1 MLQACILLTLTR
13 GYNDKTPCI
22 AYLARTTNRFA
33 KIYDAFVQLKPCPQI
48 GNTPYNKPLL
58 VTYGWLKMLVIR
70 PIGPQ
75 DQDALYQ
82 IAVDSGVGF
91 TSLPINRDVL
101 KEKIARSVA
110 SFAKPLDAPDDEGY
124 LFVLE
129 DTETGEVMGTT
140 AIEASVGTRA
150 PFYHYHRQTVV
161 HASPTLEV
169 HNKMEVLTLCNHYT
183 GCAEVCTLFLQ
194 ESHRNGT
201 NGRLLSKS
209 RFLFMAQFAERFG
222 SKVIAE
228 MRGVND
234 ASGNSPFWHWLG
246 THFFSMEFKQ
256 ADYLVGL
263 GNKVFIAEL
272 MPKYP
277 LYVNLLSPEAQ
288 AVISHVHEKTK
299 PALRLLEKEGFQ
311 HIGYVDI
318 FDAGPTVESQLKD
331 VSSVKNSA
339 IFKVKIAPPKDDAEL
354 FLISNTELEN
364 FRSSIVPVSFD
375 DQGKAIISD
384 ETATGLHL
392 TEQSLCRLVAVEA
405 YYKTLQRL

>member
-1 MLQACILLTLTR
+1 
-13 GYNDKTPCI
+13 
-22 AYLARTTNRFA
+22 
-33 KIYDAFVQLKPCPQI
+33 
-48 GNTPYNKPLL
+48 
-58 VTYGWLKMLVIR
+58 MLVIR

-101 KEKIARSVA
+101 NEKIARSVA

-194 ESHRNGT
+194 EPHRNGT

-246 THFFSMEFKQ
+246 THFFSMEFKH

-339 IFKVKIAPPKDDAEL
+339 VFKVKIAQTQDDAEL
-354 FLISNTELEN
+354 FLISNTALEN

-375 DQGKAIISD
+375 DQGNAIISD
-384 ETATGLHL
+384 EAAIGLHL

>member
-1 MLQACILLTLTR
+1 
-13 GYNDKTPCI
+13 
-22 AYLARTTNRFA
+22 
-33 KIYDAFVQLKPCPQI
+33 
-48 GNTPYNKPLL
+48 
-58 VTYGWLKMLVIR
+58 MLVVR

-101 KEKIARSVA
+101 NAKIAHSVA
-110 SFAKPLDAPDDEGY
+110 SFAKPVSQPYDEGY

-129 DTETGEVMGTT
+129 NTLTGEVIGTT
-140 AIEASVGTRA
+140 AVEASVGTRT

-161 HASPTLEV
+161 HASPTLDV

-194 ESHRNGT
+194 EAHRCGT

-222 SKVIAE
+222 TKVIAE

-234 ASGNSPFWHWLG
+234 TSGNSPFWHWLG

-288 AVISHVHEKTK
+288 AVISHVHEKTR

-311 HIGYVDI
+311 DMGYVDI
-318 FDAGPTVESQLKD
+318 FDAGPTVEAQLRD
-331 VSSVKNSA
+331 ISSVKNSE
-339 IFKVKIAPPKDDAEL
+339 VLPTKIAQPKHDAEL
-354 FLISNTELEN
+354 FLVSNTKLTN

-375 DQGKAIISD
+375 DQGNAIISQ
-384 ETATGLHL
+384 ETARGLELHH
-392 TEQSLCRLVAVEA
+392 QDLCRLVAVKA

>member
-1 MLQACILLTLTR
+1 
-13 GYNDKTPCI
+13 
-22 AYLARTTNRFA
+22 
-33 KIYDAFVQLKPCPQI
+33 
-48 GNTPYNKPLL
+48 
-58 VTYGWLKMLVIR
+58 MLVVR

-75 DQDALYQ
+75 DQDALYK

-101 KEKIARSVA
+101 NEKIAHSVA
-110 SFAKPLDAPDDEGY
+110 SFAKHVSQPFDEGY

-129 DTETGEVMGTT
+129 DTLTGEVIGTT
-140 AIEASVGTRA
+140 AVEASVGTRT

-194 ESHRNGT
+194 EAHRCGT

-222 SKVIAE
+222 TKVIAE

-234 ASGNSPFWHWLG
+234 SSGHSPFWHWLG

-288 AVISHVHEKTK
+288 AVISHVHEKTR

-311 HIGYVDI
+311 DMGYVDI
-318 FDAGPTVESQLKD
+318 FDAGPTVEAQLKD
-331 VSSVKNSA
+331 ISSVKNSE
-339 IFKVKIAPPKDDAEL
+339 VLPTKIAQPKHDAEL
-354 FLISNTELEN
+354 FLVSNTQLTN

-375 DQGKAIISD
+375 DKGNAIISQ
-384 ETATGLHL
+384 ETARGLELHH
-392 TEQSLCRLVAVEA
+392 QDLCRLVAVKA

>member
-1 MLQACILLTLTR
+1 
-13 GYNDKTPCI
+13 
-22 AYLARTTNRFA
+22 
-33 KIYDAFVQLKPCPQI
+33 
-48 GNTPYNKPLL
+48 
-58 VTYGWLKMLVIR
+58 MLVIR

-91 TSLPINRDVL
+91 TSLPINHDVL
-101 KEKIARSVA
+101 NEKIARSVA
-110 SFAKPLDAPDDEGY
+110 SFSKPLDTPDDEGY

-129 DTETGEVMGTT
+129 DTETGKVIGTT

-194 ESHRNGT
+194 EAHRNGT

-339 IFKVKIAPPKDDAEL
+339 LFKVKIAAPKADAEL
-354 FLISNTELEN
+354 FLISNTQLQK

-375 DQGKAIISD
+375 DQGSAIISAD
-384 ETATGLHL
+384 TATGLHL
-392 TEQSLCRLVAVEA
+392 TEQSLCRIVAVEA

>member
-1 MLQACILLTLTR
+1 
-13 GYNDKTPCI
+13 
-22 AYLARTTNRFA
+22 
-33 KIYDAFVQLKPCPQI
+33 
-48 GNTPYNKPLL
+48 
-58 VTYGWLKMLVIR
+58 MLVIR

-75 DQDALYQ
+75 DREALYQ

-101 KEKIARSVA
+101 NEKIDRSIA
-110 SFAKPLDAPDDEGY
+110 SFAKQIAAPDDEGY

-129 DTETGEVMGTT
+129 DTQTGEVMGTT

-194 ESHRNGT
+194 EPHRQGT

-222 SKVIAE
+222 TKVIAE

-234 ASGNSPFWHWLG
+234 ANGNSPFWHWLG
-246 THFFSMEFKQ
+246 KHFFSMEFKQ

-318 FDAGPTVESQLKD
+318 FDAGPTVESQLEN
-331 VSSVKNSA
+331 VGTVKNS
-339 IFKVKIAPPKDDAEL
+339 EL
-354 FLISNTELEN
+354 FTVTIGDLPSNNDMYLVSNTHLET
-364 FRSSIVPVSFD
+364 FRSSIVEVGFD
-375 DQGKAIISD
+375 DQGNAIINA
-384 ETATGLHL
+384 ETAAGLL
-392 TEQSLCRLVAVEA
+392 LDEGDVCRLVAVEA

>member
-1 MLQACILLTLTR
+1 
-13 GYNDKTPCI
+13 
-22 AYLARTTNRFA
+22 
-33 KIYDAFVQLKPCPQI
+33 
-48 GNTPYNKPLL
+48 
-58 VTYGWLKMLVIR
+58 MLVVR

-75 DQDALYQ
+75 DHDALYQ

-101 KEKIARSVA
+101 NDKIARSVA
-110 SFAKPLDAPDDEGY
+110 SFAKQTTQPDDEGY

-129 DTETGEVMGTT
+129 DTHTGEVIGTT
-140 AIEASVGTRA
+140 AVEASVGTRA

-161 HASPTLEV
+161 HASPTLDV

-183 GCAEVCTLFLQ
+183 GCSEVCTLFLQ
-194 ESHRNGT
+194 EAHRSGT

-234 ASGNSPFWHWLG
+234 ANGNSPFWHWLG

-277 LYVNLLSPEAQ
+277 LYVNLLS
-288 AVISHVHEKTK
+288 HVHEKTR

-318 FDAGPTVESQLKD
+318 FDAGPTVEAPLKD
-331 VSSVKNSA
+331 ISSIRNSE
-339 IFKVKIAPPKDDAEL
+339 IFNVKIAPPNHEAEL
-354 FLISNTELEN
+354 FLISNTELAN
-364 FRSSIVPVSFD
+364 FRSSIVAVSFD
-375 DQGKAIISD
+375 DNNNAIISP
-384 ETATGLHL
+384 ETAQGLHL
-392 TEQSLCRLVAVEA
+392 QDQDLCRLVAVKA

>member
-1 MLQACILLTLTR
+1 
-13 GYNDKTPCI
+13 
-22 AYLARTTNRFA
+22 
-33 KIYDAFVQLKPCPQI
+33 
-48 GNTPYNKPLL
+48 
-58 VTYGWLKMLVIR
+58 MLVIR

>member
-1 MLQACILLTLTR
+1 
-13 GYNDKTPCI
+13 
-22 AYLARTTNRFA
+22 
-33 KIYDAFVQLKPCPQI
+33 
-48 GNTPYNKPLL
+48 
-58 VTYGWLKMLVIR
+58 MLVVR

-75 DQDALYQ
+75 DQDALYK

-101 KEKIARSVA
+101 NEKIAHSVA
-110 SFAKPLDAPDDEGY
+110 SFAKHVSQPYDEGY

-129 DTETGEVMGTT
+129 DTLTGEVIGTT
-140 AIEASVGTRA
+140 AVEASVGTRT

-169 HNKMEVLTLCNHYT
+169 HNTMEVLTLCNHYT

-194 ESHRNGT
+194 EAHRCGT

-222 SKVIAE
+222 TKVIAE
-228 MRGVND
+228 MRGVNNS
-234 ASGNSPFWHWLG
+234 SGHSPFWHWLG
-246 THFFSMEFKQ
+246 THFFSMEFQQ

-288 AVISHVHEKTK
+288 AVISHVHEKTR

-311 HIGYVDI
+311 DMGYVDI
-318 FDAGPTVESQLKD
+318 FDAGPTVEAQLKD
-331 VSSVKNSA
+331 ISSVKNSE
-339 IFKVKIAPPKDDAEL
+339 VLPTKIAQPKHDAEF
-354 FLISNTELEN
+354 FLVSNTQLTN

-375 DQGKAIISD
+375 DKGNAIISQ
-384 ETATGLHL
+384 ETARGLELHH
-392 TEQSLCRLVAVEA
+392 QDLCRLVAVKA

>member
-1 MLQACILLTLTR
+1 
-13 GYNDKTPCI
+13 
-22 AYLARTTNRFA
+22 
-33 KIYDAFVQLKPCPQI
+33 
-48 GNTPYNKPLL
+48 
-58 VTYGWLKMLVIR
+58 MLVIR

-101 KEKIARSVA
+101 NKKIARSVA

-194 ESHRNGT
+194 EAHRNGT

-331 VSSVKNSA
+331 VSSVKKPA
-339 IFKVKIAPPKDDAEL
+339 
-354 FLISNTELEN
+354 
-364 FRSSIVPVSFD
+364 
-375 DQGKAIISD
+375 
-384 ETATGLHL
+384 
-392 TEQSLCRLVAVEA
+392 
-405 YYKTLQRL
+405 

>member
-1 MLQACILLTLTR
+1 
-13 GYNDKTPCI
+13 
-22 AYLARTTNRFA
+22 
-33 KIYDAFVQLKPCPQI
+33 
-48 GNTPYNKPLL
+48 
-58 VTYGWLKMLVIR
+58 MLVIR

-101 KEKIARSVA
+101 NEKIARSVA
-110 SFAKPLDAPDDEGY
+110 SFSKPLDAPDDEGY

-194 ESHRNGT
+194 EAHRNGT

-288 AVISHVHEKTK
+288 SVISHVHEKTK

-339 IFKVKIAPPKDDAEL
+339 IFKVKIASLNADAEL
-354 FLISNTELEN
+354 YLISNTELEN

-375 DQGKAIISD
+375 DQGNAIISD

>member
-1 MLQACILLTLTR
+1 
-13 GYNDKTPCI
+13 
-22 AYLARTTNRFA
+22 
-33 KIYDAFVQLKPCPQI
+33 
-48 GNTPYNKPLL
+48 
-58 VTYGWLKMLVIR
+58 MLVVR

-101 KEKIARSVA
+101 NVKIARSVA
-110 SFAKPLDAPDDEGY
+110 SFSKAVTQPYDEGY

-129 DTETGEVMGTT
+129 DTLTGEVIGTT
-140 AIEASVGTRA
+140 AVEASVGTRA
-150 PFYHYHRQTVV
+150 PLYHYHRQTVV

-183 GCAEVCTLFLQ
+183 GSAEVCTLFLQ
-194 ESHRNGT
+194 EAHRCGT

-209 RFLFMAQFAERFG
+209 RFLFMAQFAQRFG
-222 SKVIAE
+222 NKVIAE

-288 AVISHVHEKTK
+288 AVISHVHEKTR

-311 HIGYVDI
+311 DMGYVDI
-318 FDAGPTVESQLKD
+318 FDAGPTVESQLNH

-339 IFKVKIAPPKDDAEL
+339 VFHTKIAQTKDNAEL
-354 FLISNTELEN
+354 FLISNTQLEN
-364 FRSSIVPVSFD
+364 FRCTIASVSFD
-375 DQGKAIISD
+375 DNNKAIITH
-384 ETATGLHL
+384 ETAQALQL
-392 TEQSLCRLVAVEA
+392 QDEQLCRLVAVKA

>member
-1 MLQACILLTLTR
+1 
-13 GYNDKTPCI
+13 
-22 AYLARTTNRFA
+22 
-33 KIYDAFVQLKPCPQI
+33 
-48 GNTPYNKPLL
+48 
-58 VTYGWLKMLVIR
+58 MLVVR

-101 KEKIARSVA
+101 NEKIARSVA
-110 SFAKPLDAPDDEGY
+110 SFAKPVTEPFDEGY

-129 DTETGEVMGTT
+129 DTQTGEVIGTT
-140 AIEASVGTRA
+140 AVEASVGKRA

-194 ESHRNGT
+194 EAHRTGT

-209 RFLFMAQFAERFG
+209 RFLFMAQFMERFG

-288 AVISHVHEKTK
+288 AVISNVHEKTR

-318 FDAGPTVESQLKD
+318 FDAGPTVEAQLKD
-331 VSSVKNSA
+331 VSSVKNSQVC
-339 IFKVKIAPPKDDAEL
+339 KVKIAQPKKDAAL
-354 FLISNTELEN
+354 FLISNTKLGL
-364 FRSSIVPVSFD
+364 FRSSIVEVSFD
-375 DQGKAIISD
+375 ENGNALINQ
-384 ETATGLHL
+384 ETAQGLQLHD
-392 TEQSLCRLVAVEA
+392 QDPCRLIAVEA

>member
-1 MLQACILLTLTR
+1 
-13 GYNDKTPCI
+13 
-22 AYLARTTNRFA
+22 
-33 KIYDAFVQLKPCPQI
+33 
-48 GNTPYNKPLL
+48 
-58 VTYGWLKMLVIR
+58 MLVVR

-75 DQDALYQ
+75 DRDALYQ

-101 KEKIARSVA
+101 NEKIARSVA
-110 SFAKPLDAPDDEGY
+110 SFAKPVTEPFDEGY

-129 DTETGEVMGTT
+129 DTQTGEVIGTT
-140 AIEASVGTRA
+140 AVEASVGKRA

-194 ESHRNGT
+194 EAHRTGT

-209 RFLFMAQFAERFG
+209 RFLFMAQFMERFG

-288 AVISHVHEKTK
+288 AVISNVHEKTR

-318 FDAGPTVESQLKD
+318 FDAGPTLEAQLKD
-331 VSSVKNSA
+331 VSSVKNSQVC
-339 IFKVKIAPPKDDAEL
+339 KVKIAQPKKDAAL
-354 FLISNTELEN
+354 FLISNTKLSL
-364 FRSSIVPVSFD
+364 FRSSIVAVSFD
-375 DQGKAIISD
+375 ENGNALINQ
-384 ETATGLHL
+384 ETAQGLQLHD
-392 TEQSLCRLVAVEA
+392 QDPCRLIAVEA